1 MKCFSVKS
9 SVQSQVV
16 CVRSSVSAGG
26 RSKNLGVHA
35 DIIKKKEKSVEFCE
49 GLCLGL
55 HIHIPTSFL

>member
-26 RSKNLGVHA
+26 RSENLVGKGGR
-35 DIIKKKEKSVEFCE
+35 KKGTSRDRRAKEFTM
-49 GLCLGL
+49 LD
-55 HIHIPTSFL
+55 P